1 MQQLKNPEEQDIQ
14 VINKKLQPFFCRT
27 TKKQLLVPEAN
38 GDAIIV
44 INASE
49 QENKLFNIL
58 RLKYSKNK
66 LALIIRLLQLES
78 NPSLLLETLDI
89 SEFAD
94 ILDISKDIDQ
104 IDYVDFSE
112 DVFNLVKES
121 TYVS

>member
-1 MQQLKNPEEQDIQ
+1 MQQLKNPDEQDIQ

-38 GDAIIV
+38 DDAIIV
-44 INASE
+44 VNASE

-104 IDYVDFSE
+104 IDYV
-112 DVFNLVKES
+112 
-121 TYVS
+121 